1 MPFKRSTRFVPHQSP
16 YLNAVDR
23 RANNQCWYASNGR
36 PDSRDVPGTIK
47 PLTAAP
53 IREMLPES
61 WTIPGPFFCSE
72 SWTIP
77 GPLFALNL
85 TLSIHTRASLPC
97 PAPAASHSRFFRFIL
112 TLARTRRPRDFW
124 QVNAATRSRRG
135 NEGVVVK
142 ARGNKNSP
150 FPVQVSVNRVVEL
163 APIGTR
169 TYDRVMHRGTDAKV
183 GKRHGIVLEQGEVVN
198 LISAMGGF

>member
-1 MPFKRSTRFVPHQSP
+1 
-16 YLNAVDR
+16 L
-23 RANNQCWYASNGR
+23 
-36 PDSRDVPGTIK
+36 
-47 PLTAAP
+47 
-53 IREMLPES
+53 
-61 WTIPGPFFCSE
+61 
-72 SWTIP
+72 
-77 GPLFALNL
+77 
-85 TLSIHTRASLPC
+85 
-97 PAPAASHSRFFRFIL
+97 
-112 TLARTRRPRDFW
+112 
-124 QVNAATRSRRG
+124 QVNAAPRSRRG
-135 NEGVVVK
+135 NEGVVAK